1 MKRLIKYLN
10 LFFYI
15 FLYRLLCKLC
25 LFSLANASA
34 AIVSTNINFIL
45 ILNGTNIKDW
55 KDNVLII
62 LGYMDLD
69 LALRTDQ
76 PPPLTTDS
84 STEAKKEFERWDRS
98 NRMSLMIIKR
108 DIPETSRCTVSGEVT
123 TAKEFLDDIGKCFVT
138 NDKA

>member
-1 MKRLIKYLN
+1 MTGLIKYLN
-10 LFFYI
+10 LFIYI

-34 AIVSTNINFIL
+34 AIVSTNINFIP
-45 ILNGTNIKDW
+45 ILNGTNFKDW

-62 LGYMDLD
+62 LGCMDLD

-84 STEAKKEFERWDRS
+84 STEAKKEFER
-98 NRMSLMIIKR
+98 
-108 DIPETSRCTVSGEVT
+108 
-123 TAKEFLDDIGKCFVT
+123 
-138 NDKA
+138 